1 MFLDRDGKFR
11 AYPIESAVTESSG
24 GLPQL
29 VVRYGIV
36 EILDSGSW
44 VEWQQYGMEITAYL
58 VLWGKDGQPT
68 KNHEQAMKVYA
79 WDGQDLA
86 ALNDKNLTQ
95 ILTQLTVRSEEYQ
108 GKSKRKVTWIDTGD
122 ADPSAGNGIQ
132 KLDAGKFAEL
142 AKRFGRSRPA
152 PRPVPAA
159 AGAAPGAK
167 PLPKPQPAKAGGP
180 PPPAPAP
187 AAAPEPTP
195 AVATTQEEAWG
206 VFQAVN
212 GANAKP
218 LDEAQLAKC
227 WYAALAK
234 IRPDKTQ
241 EQFDAA
247 DWQAIADAAGSE
259 LDFPF

>member
-36 EILDSGSW
+36 EILDQGNW
-44 VEWQQYGMEITAYL
+44 IEWQQYGMEITGYL

-86 ALNDKNLTQ
+86 ALNAADLTQ
-95 ILTQLTVRSEEYQ
+95 ILTQLTVQSEEWN
-108 GKSKRKVTWIDTGD
+108 GKSNRKVKWIDTAD
-122 ADPSAGNGIQ
+122 AVPNGSSGITR
-132 KLDAGKFAEL
+132 LDAGKFAEL
-142 AKRFGRSRPA
+142 QKRFGRSKPA
-152 PRPVPAA
+152 PKPVSA
-159 AGAAPGAK
+159 AAPGK
-167 PLPKPQPAKAGGP
+167 PLPKPTPAAAK
-180 PPPAPAP
+180 PATAAPAAKPATPAP
-187 AAAPEPTP
+187 AAEPTP
-195 AVATTQEEAWG
+195 KVASTLEEAWS

-212 GANAKP
+212 AVLDKPFNEADLSKQWYEAMAKV
-218 LDEAQLAKC
+218 
-227 WYAALAK
+227 
-234 IRPDKTQ
+234 RPDKTQ

-247 DWQAIADAAGSE
+247 DWQAMAEAADGE
-259 LDFPF
+259 LSIPF